1 MLELNSKMEAL
12 IQYSI
17 LLEVINMSIIRYS
30 DIPNFFI
37 AELKVVNIRFENC
50 KYAMQSACA
59 FF

>member
-50 KYAMQSACA
+50 KYAM
-59 FF
+59 